1 MDQIVAGTN
10 EPKPPCVVADLPRLQ
25 GWLPGRVW
33 AHWVVDPKMFHLGGA
48 VFGGYLAALA
58 DQALGL
64 ATMTVVEDGEAFTT
78 SDLRVS
84 FFRPV
89 ARGSLHIEAQ
99 VVHRGHGMVQTEVV
113 FTRDDG
119 RSLARPQQLRF
130 SPVRQPLATSQSL
143 SDSEVTRM
151 ISPSVRRTDASC
163 VEAARPR

>member
-1 MDQIVAGTN
+1 MPVWSEKLDQIVAGTN
-10 EPKPPCVVADLPRLQ
+10 EPKPPHVVALDLPRPQ

-33 AHWVVDPKMFHLGGA
+33 AHWVVDPRMFHLGGA

-64 ATMTVVEDGEAFTT
+64 ATMTVLDEGEVFTT

-89 ARGSLHIEAQ
+89 ARGSLHIEAN

-119 RSLARPQQLRF
+119 KIAGK
-130 SPVRQPLATSQSL
+130 ATATQV
-143 SDSEVTRM
+143 VTR
-151 ISPSVRRTDASC
+151 PPAVAGKPVAVAT
-163 VEAARPR
+163 VKPRA

>member
-1 MDQIVAGTN
+1 MAVWGEKLDQIVAGTN
-10 EPKPPCVVADLPRLQ
+10 EPKPPCVVTLDLPRLQ

-58 DQALGL
+58 DQVLGL
-64 ATMTVVEDGEAFTT
+64 ATMTVMEDGEAFTT

-119 RSLARPQQLRF
+119 KIAGKATATQVLTRPQAVGDK
-130 SPVRQPLATSQSL
+130 PVAIAT
-143 SDSEVTRM
+143 VK
-151 ISPSVRRTDASC
+151 PSA
-163 VEAARPR
+163 

>member
-1 MDQIVAGTN
+1 MAVWGERLDQIVAGTN
-10 EPKPPCVVADLPRLQ
+10 APKPPFVLALELPRLQ

-33 AHWVVDPKMFHLGGA
+33 ARWVVDPRMFHLGGA

-58 DQALGL
+58 DQVLGL
-64 ATMTVVEDGEAFTT
+64 ATMTVLEDGEAFTT

-99 VVHRGHGMVQTEVV
+99 VVHRGHGMVHTEVV

-119 RSLARPQQLRF
+119 KIAGRATATQVLTRPPAVDDKF
-130 SPVRQPLATSQSL
+130 VAVATVKSS
-143 SDSEVTRM
+143 T
-151 ISPSVRRTDASC
+151 
-163 VEAARPR
+163 